1 MKRKFNF
8 KYFFTTLLAYLLI
21 IVAIDS
27 FLNFWF
33 ELSDIQESIIEIF
46 GAIII
51 YQIIEEII
59 RRYKN
64 K

>member
-1 MKRKFNF
+1 MKKKFNF

-27 FLNFWF
+27 FLNYWF
-33 ELSDIQESIIEIF
+33 ELSDIQKSIIEIF

-51 YQIIEEII
+51 YQVIEEII
-59 RRYKN
+59 RRYKS

>member
-1 MKRKFNF
+1 MKKKFNF

-21 IVAIDS
+21 IVAIDN
-27 FLNFWF
+27 FLNYWF
-33 ELSDIQESIIEIF
+33 ELSDIQESIIEVF
-46 GAIII
+46 GAISI

>member
-1 MKRKFNF
+1 MKKKFNL

-27 FLNFWF
+27 FLNYWF
-33 ELSDIQESIIEIF
+33 ELSDIQESIIEVF
-46 GAIII
+46 SAIII
-51 YQIIEEII
+51 YQVIEEII
-59 RRYKN
+59 RRYKS

>member
-1 MKRKFNF
+1 MKKKFNF
-8 KYFFTTLLAYLLI
+8 KYFFTTLIAYLII

-27 FLNFWF
+27 FLNNWF
-33 ELSDIQESIIEIF
+33 KLSDVQESIIEIF

-51 YQIIEEII
+51 YQAIEEII
-59 RRYKN
+59 RRFKS